1 MAMADSVDPETT
13 QFPPV
18 RATPQAINLGSSAQL
33 QASPQGNNRGNN
45 RGNGPVIALLS
56 LLLVITVAAGVW
68 LLVGLDGDK
77 NSSESSALAT
87 DSSITA
93 TQPTQPAESEEA
105 AASSATTQAE
115 ESTAAPSGR
124 PAQPTLPDGAMPAND
139 AAASNADAGNLNNV
153 YSGSVVT
160 SAEFARAVRDAF
172 VLHYLDTNELSGQ
185 IQATSPVTGD
195 TYSLSCEDNGQFVT
209 CSGGNNAVVYIS

>member
-1 MAMADSVDPETT
+1 MADSVDPETT

-18 RATPQAINLGSSAQL
+18 RATPQAINLGDSAQL
-33 QASPQGNNRGNN
+33 QTSPQGNNQGNNRGN
-45 RGNGPVIALLS
+45 GAVIALLS
-56 LLLVITVAAGVW
+56 LLLVIIVAAGVW

-105 AASSATTQAE
+105 A
-115 ESTAAPSGR
+115 AAPSGR

>member
-1 MAMADSVDPETT
+1 MADSVDPETT

-18 RATPQAINLGSSAQL
+18 RATPQAINLGDSAQL
-33 QASPQGNNRGNN
+33 QTSPQGNNQGNNRGN
-45 RGNGPVIALLS
+45 GAVIALLS
-56 LLLVITVAAGVW
+56 LLLVIIVAAGVW
-68 LLVGLDGDK
+68 LLIDLNGDK
-77 NSSESSALAT
+77 DTSDSATLAT

-93 TQPTQPAESEEA
+93 TQPTRPAESEEA
-105 AASSATTQAE
+105 A
-115 ESTAAPSGR
+115 AAPSGR